1 MLANRPH
8 SGFGSS
14 YSPVNNLSVPEA
26 AMRVN
31 KVRFFKPII
40 QQGQWV
46 VKKLDFNVDDYA
58 TIRARVVG
66 QGFGYLYA
74 SFTDSEQTQL
84 LAIKKVT
91 AGFHDISFIVPYM
104 VLPNFRIGVSSTI
117 PTGYGID
124 LLDKEIQYKIRTNSL
139 MMNQHKPMYESPG
152 IGFAGFGALADQN
165 INDTPRGGQDSVG
178 NPYWDGDFQNFSWAT
193 HKYSGNRAVYTS
205 SANVPEAYGE
215 YHGYYANRC
224 SLMMAKFDENDQFL
238 GWDTIEGASGK
249 LKVPTGVPLCMV
261 MQFFVNNRKGE
272 DKGNQDPRMA
282 KDPYWIAAQDYQL
295 DPSKIV
301 LVEDQWRLSN
311 IGADAYKDQSPRYDN
326 KSGVIKQVSRRP
338 VFTPYGGETW
348 DSMASKVEWYDTS
361 SGSWSTP
368 SAHPPHIAMTNVH
381 GFTKLIFRIPRQLS
395 PETDKDIIAQLS
407 AAGINYDYNTTK
419 KCFPTSVKSLSN
431 APTTKAY
438 GLLGRPNETDTFYE
452 ENGEWY
458 YAPKTS
464 LRLQLYF
471 EYANHPKAGYTNNQR
486 DGNETRG
493 NPKPGKVPVVGA
505 SIAFSDVEKM
515 ARMNYPELM
524 YAFYPS
530 TGFVTG
536 GRVYAIGRGLSTS
549 AVACISTTR
558 DKNPLNVYRTQ
569 VTNPDGSQIG
579 TTEAARIAPK
589 QLILSTDLLDTVN
602 SVGEEKLQEHWQEK
616 FGKPLDINF
625 FKGNLLKDAV
635 PERPHMYRVRDPDSG
650 LYIEAPYQIMI
661 FEIEPDYTGP
671 AIFYT
676 TVTDEKEVTVEGVA
690 KIEKKTSLVITKP
703 EGKPY
708 ARGKNESIF
717 LNTRTP
723 FGYVRHQEIDVVAE
737 VTQQVELLD
746 KGLSPEDALKVN
758 ELDNPPGDSTAT
770 LMEQEVQDQYI
781 TDMEVLR
788 ARQEGGGGS
797 TAPAVVAKP
806 ATRKLV
812 RLRDVLNPFPG
823 NYIEEPISG
832 LKGFSNS
839 RDFYVEDVTSKWTA
853 GSTGLGG
860 IIDETVAPFIKEE
873 IEDMYTGTK
882 NFISKNAQLAVYV
895 GLGTVAG
902 YYVLKSARKFGASAP
917 RLIQSEGKKLGMK
930 WAGKKYKTYPV
941 RATAARRR
949 AHRRR

>member
-1 MLANRPH
+1 MIANRPN

-14 YSPVNNLSVPEA
+14 YSPVSNLSVPEA
-26 AMRVN
+26 AMRLN

-40 QQGQWV
+40 KQGQWV
-46 VKKLDFNVDDYA
+46 VKKLDFAADDHA
-58 TIRARVVG
+58 TIRTRVVG

-74 SFTDSEQTQL
+74 SFTDADQTQL

-104 VLPNFRIGVSSTI
+104 VLPGFRIGISSTI
-117 PTGYGID
+117 PTGYSID
-124 LLDKEIQYKIRTNSL
+124 LLSKETQYKIRTNSL

-152 IGFAGFGALADQN
+152 IGFGGFGALADQN
-165 INDTPRGGQDSVG
+165 INDTPRGGQDSGG
-178 NPYWDGDFQNFSWAT
+178 NPYWDGDFMKFSWAA
-193 HKYSGNRAVYTS
+193 HKYSGDRAVHTS
-205 SANVPEAYGE
+205 SANVPEAYGA

-224 SLMMAKFDENDQFL
+224 SLMMAKFDEDDQFL
-238 GWDTIEGASGK
+238 GWDTVEGGSGK
-249 LKVPTGVPLCMV
+249 RPKVPTGVPLCMV
-261 MQFFVNNRKGE
+261 LQFFVLNRKGQ
-272 DKGNQDPRMA
+272 DTGNKDPRKA
-282 KDPYWIAAQDYQL
+282 GDPYWIAAQDYQL
-295 DPSKIV
+295 NPNKIHFI
-301 LVEDQWRLSN
+301 DDSFHITN
-311 IGADAYKDQSPRYDN
+311 IKATGYTDMSPRYDN
-326 KSGVIKQVSRRP
+326 KKGAVKTVGRQPIFEPKD
-338 VFTPYGGETW
+338 GETW
-348 DSMASKVEWYDTS
+348 ATMASKVEWYDTS
-361 SGSWSTP
+361 SGTWSVP
-368 SAHPPHIAMTNVH
+368 SRSPSHIPTTNVQ

-395 PETDKDIIAQLS
+395 PESDKDIIAQLKD
-407 AAGINYDYNTTK
+407 AGINYDYNSTK
-419 KCFPTSVKSLSN
+419 KCFPVSIYTKN
-431 APTTKAY
+431 APTAKAY
-438 GLLGRPNETDTFYE
+438 GLVGRPNDTDTFYE

-458 YAPKTS
+458 YAPKTY
-464 LRLQLYF
+464 LRLQLYI
-471 EYANHPKAGYTNNQR
+471 EYANHPKAGYTNYQR
-486 DGNETRG
+486 DGNEPRG
-493 NPKPGKVPVVGA
+493 NPKAGKVRVIGA
-505 SIAFSDVEKM
+505 KVPFSDVEKM

-530 TGFVTG
+530 TGFTTG
-536 GRVYAIGRGLSTS
+536 GRIYAIGRGLSTS
-549 AVACISTTR
+549 SVACISTTR
-558 DKNPLNVYRTQ
+558 DKNPLKVYRTQ

-589 QLILSTDLLDTVN
+589 QLILSTDLLDTAN
-602 SVGEEKLQEHWQEK
+602 TTGEELLQQHWQEK

-625 FKGNLLKDAV
+625 FKGDLLKDAI
-635 PERPHMYRVRDPDSG
+635 PEQPHMYRVRDPDSG

-676 TVTDEKEVTVEGVA
+676 TKTDEKEITVEGVV
-690 KIEKKTSLVITKP
+690 KLEKKTSLVIEKP

-723 FGYVRHQEIDVVAE
+723 FGYIRHQEIDVVDE

-746 KGLSPEDALKVN
+746 KGLSPEEVLKVN
-758 ELDNPPGDSTAT
+758 ELDNPPGDSTVT

-823 NYIEEPISG
+823 NYVEESISG

-853 GSTGLGG
+853 GSAGLGG
-860 IIDETVAPFIKEE
+860 IIDETVAPFIKGE

-882 NFISKNAQLAVYV
+882 NFVSKNAQLAVYV

-902 YYVLKSARKFGASAP
+902 YYVLKRARKFGASSP
-917 RLIQSEGKKLGMK
+917 RLIQREGKKLGMK
-930 WAGKKYKTYPV
+930 WAGKKPKFFPV

-949 AHRRR
+949 AARRR